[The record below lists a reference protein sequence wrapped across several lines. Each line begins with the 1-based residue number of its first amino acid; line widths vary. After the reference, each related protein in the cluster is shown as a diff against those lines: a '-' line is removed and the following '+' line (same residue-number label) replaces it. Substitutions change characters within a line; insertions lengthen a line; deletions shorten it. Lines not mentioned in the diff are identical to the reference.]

1 MRNGK
6 TGGSGSSSR
15 LHQRINDDR
24 PNAGVESTSRVALIV
39 HVELSFRSR
48 IHAYY
53 DRWPAPATRSSLQS
67 SASYDY
73 YYSVKQA
80 DDCRSLFVR
89 RSAPAFTDSGS
100 CTG

>member
-39 HVELSFRSR
+39 HVELSFRLRIRSR
-48 IHAYY
+48 H
-53 DRWPAPATRSSLQS
+53 SS
-67 SASYDY
+67 SALAAIKLVRPTTTTTLS
-73 YYSVKQA
+73 KMRQ
-80 DDCRSLFVR
+80 CRSLFVR
-89 RSAPAFTDSGS
+89 RSAPAFTDS
-100 CTG
+100 